1 MKPYTIQF
9 FVPDHNSK
17 STQPHKPEAYLL
29 VYALCLSGAR
39 RIAAKVA
46 PPDTCI
52 TNVHR
57 GDLRHLCYGRQ
68 LFLKEG

>member
-9 FVPDHNSK
+9 YALDHNSK
-17 STQPHKPEAYLL
+17 STRPRRPEAYLL

-46 PPDTCI
+46 PPNTYEM
-52 TNVHR
+52 TVRR
-57 GDLRHLCYGRQ
+57 GDLRAFCYGRQ
-68 LFLKEG
+68 LFMQ